1 MNNNNTCNTYYQ
13 KTTTTTKNKNK
24 NKEGVLEEARN
35 RGKEKGGKEKAK

>member
-1 MNNNNTCNTYYQ
+1 MDNNNTCDTYYQ
-13 KTTTTTKNKNK
+13 KITTTATKNK

>member
-13 KTTTTTKNKNK
+13 KTTTTKNK

-35 RGKEKGGKEKAK
+35 HGKEKCGKEKAK

>member
-1 MNNNNTCNTYYQ
+1 MNNNNTCNTYQ
-13 KTTTTTKNKNK
+13 KTTTTTTKKNK

>member
-35 RGKEKGGKEKAK
+35 RGKEKAK

>member
-13 KTTTTTKNKNK
+13 KITTTATKNKNK
-24 NKEGVLEEARN
+24 GVLEEARN